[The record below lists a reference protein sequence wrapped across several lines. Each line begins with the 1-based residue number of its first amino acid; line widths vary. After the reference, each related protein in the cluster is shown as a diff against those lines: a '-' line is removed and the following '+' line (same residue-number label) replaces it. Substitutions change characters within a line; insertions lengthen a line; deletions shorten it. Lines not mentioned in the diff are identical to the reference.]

1 MCNHQQWFRLDVQYS
16 ALVHNFIIIFSKGHL
31 YRARQSMN
39 SLPSQIL
46 ERYLQYQM
54 NTLTKPGS
62 FLLVLFGLLT
72 VPAMLYAF
80 YRFSLPWFNFFAYS
94 VSIFVATPLIIFL
107 VVTVFIDSKFST
119 KLKRYSI
126 LAAVL
131 FICCLLI
138 FPKVKTF
145 IIKDTEIKGQKL
157 VDAIESYKE
166 INGFWPKS
174 LNDPYFNSYSKTAIV
189 QRPFY
194 YRLDKSVE
202 GDTTVIFYFYSFD
215 GLEARLRINSTK
227 FKSEK
232 IIWNYSD

>member
-1 MCNHQQWFRLDVQYS
+1 LGELTVWADTASNTQ
-16 ALVHNFIIIFSKGHL
+16 A
-31 YRARQSMN
+31 AQS
-39 SLPSQIL
+39 PA
-46 ERYLQYQM
+46 RYLQYQM

-62 FLLVLFGLLT
+62 FLLILFGLFA
-72 VPAMLYAF
+72 VPTILYAF
-80 YRFSLPWFNFFAYS
+80 YRFSLPFFNFFAYS
-94 VSIFVATPLIIFL
+94 VSIFVVTPLIIFL
-107 VVTVFIDSKFST
+107 IVSFIVDSKFST

-138 FPKVKTF
+138 FPKVKAF
-145 IIKDTEIKGQKL
+145 IVKDTEIKGQKL
-157 VDAIESYKE
+157 VVAIQSYKE
-166 INGFWPKS
+166 IYGFWPQT
-174 LNDPYFNSYSKTAIV
+174 LNDPYFNSYSKMAIV

-194 YRLDKSVE
+194 YRLDKSVD
-202 GDTTVIFYFYSFD
+202 GDTSVIFYFYSFD